1 MTLIWDWDLAQAR
14 LLGEARKRG
23 LELLK
28 KERPEMPARA
38 GGRAS
43 LLSLLRARWS
53 PRTEP
58 DLGNVLMWDWKDPA
72 ELLPSGFWKDLCH
85 KALLETRQG
94 KDACVSGANR
104 EFFIRTD
111 RSVVLFITR
120 DQCSFSPRKRRQET
134 IRIVHS
140 NRSLC

>member
-1 MTLIWDWDLAQAR
+1 
-14 LLGEARKRG
+14 
-23 LELLK
+23 
-28 KERPEMPARA
+28 
-38 GGRAS
+38 
-43 LLSLLRARWS
+43 
-53 PRTEP
+53 
-58 DLGNVLMWDWKDPA
+58 MWDWKDPA
-72 ELLPSGFWKDLCH
+72 ELLPSGFWEDLCH
-85 KALLETRQG
+85 KAVLETRQG

-120 DQCSFSPRKRRQET
+120 DECSFSPRKRRQET